1 MHNDSRHSASASKT
15 PSVDSSLVS
24 LKEKSLTPS
33 PPRVDFVSY
42 SHLRGLL
49 SVPSNDDPEPPIETL
64 PSEESESSSS
74 SSSRSSVHLSDLL
87 MSSTRV
93 AKTKTYVSAFYF
105 VRDVTVDSLVAFDVS
120 LLFQWSTS

>member
-15 PSVDSSLVS
+15 PPVDSSLVS

-49 SVPSNDDPEPPIETL
+49 SVPSDDDSEPSIETL

-93 AKTKTYVSAFYF
+93 AKIKRYASASYF
-105 VRDVTVDSLVAFDVS
+105 VRAVIVDSLVTFNVS
-120 LLFQWSTS
+120 LLFQWSTP